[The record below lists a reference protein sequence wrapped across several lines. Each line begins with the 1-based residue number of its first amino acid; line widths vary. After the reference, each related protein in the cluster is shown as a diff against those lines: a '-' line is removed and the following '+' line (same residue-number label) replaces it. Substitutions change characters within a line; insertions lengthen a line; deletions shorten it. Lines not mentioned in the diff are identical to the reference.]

1 MNAYNKLYTVDTG
14 RGELVYLGSKLV
26 PPRNARAGIIDTA
39 HQGHFSPETI
49 YNDLRK
55 FYFWPE
61 MKTVV
66 EAKAKA
72 CNSCRRHKKSKT
84 RQQPFVPLEL
94 QAFEVGECWSVDIM
108 SIGKMDFLVCVDRVS
123 QYMMLEKLPNK
134 TGKACTKALRKWTT
148 FLGIPTILRSDGG
161 PAFDC
166 NLMTEFCKSL
176 GIVHVLTSA
185 YHAPSNG
192 QCERM
197 VQEVRKFME
206 KSGER
211 DPELV
216 MKVLNN
222 TERRGGLGTP
232 MKIMMGR
239 NVKGPLPNS
248 QNEDLNIYENLQ
260 KRFEMADKIAKQKG
274 RFNRETFEEGDEV
287 WIQNPKD
294 RKWDRKG
301 IVHKVRKWNGV
312 PLSYLVMSDGK
323 EYLRNGKFLCHTV
336 PKDEKKWV
344 MFWVSIL

>member
-1 MNAYNKLYTVDTG
+1 MGGADPEQKRIGLSRDLLEMAELGLHDPEYNEIINKIKEGIDIKDLPQVHILLQFVRKKKKTW
-14 RGELVYLGSKLV
+14 ELVYLGSKLV

-49 YNDLRK
+49 FNDLRK
-55 FYFWPE
+55 YYFWPE
-61 MKTVV
+61 MRTVV
-66 EAKAKA
+66 EAKARA
-72 CNSCRRHKKSKT
+72 CKSCRLHKKSKR

-123 QYMMLEKLPNK
+123 QYMMLERLPNK
-134 TGKACTKALRKWTT
+134 TGKACTKALKKWTT
-148 FLGIPTILRSDGG
+148 FLGIPTLLRSDGG

-166 NLMTEFCKSL
+166 NLFSEFCKSL

-185 YHAPSNG
+185 YHALSNG

-232 MKIMMGR
+232 MKIFMGQ
-239 NVKGPLPNS
+239 NVKGPMP
-248 QNEDLNIYENLQ
+248 
-260 KRFEMADKIAKQKG
+260 F
-274 RFNRETFEEGDEV
+274 
-287 WIQNPKD
+287 
-294 RKWDRKG
+294 
-301 IVHKVRKWNGV
+301 
-312 PLSYLVMSDGK
+312 
-323 EYLRNGKFLCHTV
+323 
-336 PKDEKKWV
+336 
-344 MFWVSIL
+344 